1 MGFLSVEFAIVIQA
15 GVGKLWAMV
24 MFWYHLQELDMTAF
38 PSASWHPA
46 SRQAHRAPDPAPFDE
61 PPADPFENF
70 DPHQPPIRTP
80 NNDEPPIDS
89 NPSIL
94 H

>member
-1 MGFLSVEFAIVIQA
+1 MISTSI
-15 GVGKLWAMV
+15 
-24 MFWYHLQELDMTAF
+24 H
-38 PSASWHPA
+38 
-46 SRQAHRAPDPAPFDE
+46 AHRAPDPVPFEE

-80 NNDEPPIDS
+80 NNDEPPVDP
-89 NPSIL
+89 NPSIRRAAASGSRTAIVF